1 MILRYFDEALDACGT
16 SCDICTGET
25 VEQLAAASTAVAR
38 ASRTTTRRRNVIG
51 DDASIVD
58 VELFERLRAVRKR
71 LADESGVPAY
81 IVFNDATLKAIAELR
96 PGSEAEM
103 LDVPGVGPAKLERYG
118 AAFLAALES

>member
-1 MILRYFDEALDACGT
+1 
-16 SCDICTGET
+16 
-25 VEQLAAASTAVAR
+25 
-38 ASRTTTRRRNVIG
+38 VIG